1 LQTGVFT
8 HVGVAIPVGVWMGS
22 GPHPALWP
30 GRGVHVGVA
39 VVAAAVGHARRLRD
53 RVAVTVA
60 SGDGVAVAQ
69 RVKSMVGP
77 SAEQVQAPVASSRTQ
92 LPRRWFTTHGAKAHD
107 VQGRSAS
114 VGSGIALFAVSVGVR
129 RGGVGV
135 GVMNPSKRQLG
146 AGLAPGVHVFVGV
159 ADAFGDAQPTSAFET
174 DWTKQETC
182 GSPVTHA

>member
-1 LQTGVFT
+1 
-8 HVGVAIPVGVWMGS
+8 M
-22 GPHPALWP
+22 
-30 GRGVHVGVA
+30 
-39 VVAAAVGHARRLRD
+39 
-53 RVAVTVA
+53 AVTVA

-77 SAEQVQAPVASSRTQ
+77 SAEQVQAPVTSSRTQ

-114 VGSGIALFAVSVGVR
+114 VGSGVALFAVSVGVR

-182 GSPVTHA
+182 GSPVTHAKPRQLSVVARPSAMLTALMSSAICTAPSPSQSPTH